1 MKNILFLI
9 VTIVLFSC
17 ENKTETI
24 KGELYFK
31 LVRLL
36 PSDGSSESAIETY
49 LKKIEKSNNASDK
62 KAYDYFSSLKK
73 HNLLSAPKIM
83 IKLESGEVKEVFLNQ
98 EQYQKVKNYKLMDL
112 NSRGKKVILLMEV
125 EKLENDIL
133 FSNNIENI
141 KVVNGKN
148 SWSK

>member
-31 LVRLL
+31 LVRLWS
-36 PSDGSSESAIETY
+36 SDGSSESAIETY
-49 LKKIEKSNNASDK
+49 LKKIEKSNNDSDK
-62 KAYDYFSSLKK
+62 KAYAYFSSLKK

-133 FSNNIENI
+133 FSYNIENI